1 MKHASDFMPKDIQ
14 NILIKKIATD
24 HGDMPTIQKNW
35 VIKNILEYNTIL
47 TSEQRQAFFENIICK
62 L

>member
-1 MKHASDFMPKDIQ
+1 MKNASDFMPKDIQ
-14 NILIKKIATD
+14 NIIIRKISTD

-35 VIKNILEYNTIL
+35 TIKNILEYNTIL
-47 TSEQRQAFFENIICK
+47 TSEQRKLFFENVICK

>member
-1 MKHASDFMPKDIQ
+1 MPKDIQ